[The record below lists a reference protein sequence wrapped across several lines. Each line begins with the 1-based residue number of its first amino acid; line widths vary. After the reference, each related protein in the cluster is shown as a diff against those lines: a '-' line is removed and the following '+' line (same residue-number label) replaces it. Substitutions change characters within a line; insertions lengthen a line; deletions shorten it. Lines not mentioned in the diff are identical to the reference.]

1 LSLLCNNKGAH
12 PFATSRWTASLPPSL
27 KTHQT
32 PNLLSQPTSPFSYNK
47 QEFQLCVSDPIDGVV
62 VTLPQEH
69 DMTNWS
75 VELAGPRDTVY
86 ENGIFQLVVTFPPEY
101 PFKPFQINF
110 TTRIYHP
117 NVTNDSLGNIC
128 LAALK
133 PDEYKPNKHVKAVL
147 EDVKGLLERPNPDDP
162 LEPRIAD
169 EYVKD
174 RKEFEKSARNYVARY
189 AAAPRTAAAGPSGTK

>member
-1 LSLLCNNKGAH
+1 
-12 PFATSRWTASLPPSL
+12 
-27 KTHQT
+27 
-32 PNLLSQPTSPFSYNK
+32 
-47 QEFQLCVSDPIDGVV
+47 
-62 VTLPQEH
+62 
-69 DMTNWS
+69 MTNWS
-75 VELAGPRDTVY
+75 VQLAGPRGTVY

-110 TTRIYHP
+110 NTRIYHP
-117 NVTNDSLGNIC
+117 NVTNDSLGSIC

-133 PDEYKPNKHVKAVL
+133 PDEYKPNKHVRAVL

-189 AAAPRTAAAGPSGTK
+189 AAAPGTAATGSSSAK